1 MSKTTNLQ
9 LFKHDEPLET
19 NENDFDID
27 EALNDNWDILD
38 TFAGQVDTRL
48 ETLENDLDEISTN
61 LDTLETSIETL
72 QSNVTSLQTD
82 NEINKQDIQTIQ
94 QEQETQNTS
103 IQNNTEELELLKN
116 NLPDPIT
123 TEESEEITVKDAMNY
138 YGSLDVSGNSTQVQT
153 EEGVNKW
160 WDNDT
165 MNFSNE
171 NRQNLTTQTIKAGT
185 YKFSC
190 DVSNLVLG
198 TNTFLALYGENTYSD
213 ETSELSF
220 GYIDNIT
227 ANGRYSKEVVIP
239 KDIST
244 LQLKISAT
252 QATNGGS
259 MTISNLCLRT
269 DDSDVYVEYVP
280 DSPSPDYPSKIKNC
294 GDSINIKI
302 ENENKYVP
310 FEASWG
316 AFRGIALD
324 FYLDGTVKLNGTAA
338 ASGGRDI
345 TKNVSTKNLLK
356 AGQAYTMYVEIIS
369 GTGETGNIYLNRV
382 DNNAGLRYCKEGE
395 VKTFTQNED
404 VEVYWGINVI
414 QGNAYDNLML
424 RFGLFEGTYTYE
436 EIRKKFVI
444 HEEQIIIFPLSE
456 GQKLRLGDYLAD
468 DGVHHVRKQRIINL
482 NDYVSTM
489 PQEGLFFLQNKSTGI
504 TWDYISVN
512 ALCSHFKNA
521 ENETITTNNQAN
533 ANLQDN
539 EFNFRMGDTKDR
551 IYFKNSAFTTLE
563 DWQNFFNENE
573 VLVEYKCIEYVE
585 PYTEEQQPVHNELQK
600 LLLYKGYN
608 HITCIDETKCKMK
621 LTYIPD
627 INYKELQRMNCLGD
641 SITQGLTNDNISFA
655 DYLELSVTKYG
666 VSGTTIAKQEGE
678 TNSFLERYSSMGQ
691 ADIIMVMGGTND
703 CNLDIP
709 LGESTSTNEYE
720 FYGALKSLCSGLITK
735 YADKLI
741 FFATPIK
748 RKTTQTNLQQ
758 YAQAIKDVCATYNIP
773 VLDLYNDLNMNPNM
787 EAQYTKYYNDWLH
800 PNNEGHKRIARK
812 VQKYIDNEL

>member
-9 LFKHDEPLET
+9 LFKHDEPLES
-19 NENDFDID
+19 NENDFDVG

-48 ETLENDLDEISTN
+48 ETLENELDEISTN
-61 LDTLETSIETL
+61 LDTLETSIETI

-82 NEINKQDIQTIQ
+82 NETNKQDIQNLQT
-94 QEQETQNTS
+94 EQKTQNTS

-123 TEESEEITVKDAMNY
+123 TDQSEEITVQDAMNY
-138 YGSLDVSGNSTQVQT
+138 YSQLDVSGNSTQIQT
-153 EEGVNKW
+153 EQGANLW

-165 MNFSNE
+165 MQFNSE

-280 DSPSPDYPSKIKNC
+280 DSPSPDFPSEIKNC
-294 GDSINIKI
+294 GDNINRFDKSTIKTGYYLDSTGAEVANTNYAI
-302 ENENKYVP
+302 TDYIEVEENENYTYQGLNITASFGAKGAYYDSSKQFVSSLNLNAEDTTILIPENVKYVK
-310 FEASWG
+310 FTIRTINNNQDTFKIEKGS
-316 AFRGIALD
+316 IATP
-324 FYLDGTVKLNGTAA
+324 YSAYNCGSV
-338 ASGGRDI
+338 DI
-345 TKNVSTKNLLK
+345 K
-356 AGQAYTMYVEIIS
+356 VE
-369 GTGETGNIYLNRV
+369 
-382 DNNAGLRYCKEGE
+382 
-395 VKTFTQNED
+395 NED
-404 VEVYWGINVI
+404 
-414 QGNAYDNLML
+414 
-424 RFGLFEGTYTYE
+424 E
-436 EIRKKFVI
+436 EK
-444 HEEQIIIFPLSE
+444 IITFPLTE

-539 EFNFRMGDTKDR
+539 EFNFRAGDTKDR

-573 VLVEYKCIEYVE
+573 VLVEYECAEYIE
-585 PYTEEQQPVHNELQK
+585 PYTEEQQAVYNELQR

-608 HITCIDETKCKMK
+608 YITCIDETKCKMQ
-621 LTYIPD
+621 LTYRPD
-627 INYKELQRMNCLGD
+627 N
-641 SITQGLTNDNISFA
+641 NI
-655 DYLELSVTKYG
+655 K
-666 VSGTTIAKQEGE
+666 I
-678 TNSFLERYSSMGQ
+678 
-691 ADIIMVMGGTND
+691 
-703 CNLDIP
+703 
-709 LGESTSTNEYE
+709 
-720 FYGALKSLCSGLITK
+720 KSLEERVAALENSEVT
-735 YADKLI
+735 A
-741 FFATPIK
+741 
-748 RKTTQTNLQQ
+748 
-758 YAQAIKDVCATYNIP
+758 
-773 VLDLYNDLNMNPNM
+773 
-787 EAQYTKYYNDWLH
+787 
-800 PNNEGHKRIARK
+800 
-812 VQKYIDNEL
+812 